1 MPEVIFFVWR
11 RDITRNLG
19 YEAESTDKE
28 KLTSGRTNTESII
41 SVLCW
46 RLGNDT
52 PFVNQS
58 QLLFHLKNQS
68 TNNDNLS
75 KFDDMESRLL

>member
-11 RDITRNLG
+11 SDITRNLG

-28 KLTSGRTNTESII
+28 KLTSGRTNTEPII